1 MKKNGFLEGTFIA
14 TASIIICKIL
24 GLIYVI
30 PFYSIIGSQGGA
42 LYSYAYSI
50 YAIFLNLATVGI
62 PTAISKIVSE
72 YNALEYFV
80 LKQRAY
86 KIGSKILVGF
96 GLLFFL
102 ILFIFAPQI
111 AYLIKGN
118 ATGGNSLESVTLV
131 IRTISTA
138 LLIVPLLSV
147 KRGYLQGHKYI
158 AVPQIATVIEQ
169 LVRVIIVVL
178 GSFISY
184 KVFNL
189 SLEWSVAIAV
199 FGATLGALFSYIFV
213 DRKIKKNKD
222 KFNLDAKEKRAEKE
236 YTNKILLKKIV
247 YYALPFVLIDLVKSA
262 YDMVDLFT
270 VVRTLTNIGYATET
284 AENVVGIISTWA
296 SKLNMIVISISVGIT
311 TSLIPN
317 IMPSFVKGDF
327 EDLGR
332 KINKTLQILIVL
344 TIPMTIGISFL
355 SYPVWNA
362 FYGYNEVGV
371 RLLRIYIFMAL
382 TLSFQAV
389 LVDTSQITNNTKL
402 TFGSLFLGLFTK
414 LGLNIPLMYLFNSI
428 GIDGYYGSIIAS
440 IVAQILTII
449 FLLWRLD
456 LKYKIGYKETGMVFI
471 KTITSCLVMLISLI
485 LLNFVIPIEQGTRT
499 MNILICALYSITGGI
514 IYFCVAIK
522 LGIIPYI
529 KNFSDIKYLI
539 NNKILRKRRFFVK

>member
-184 KVFNL
+184 KIFNL

-222 KFNLDAKEKRAEKE
+222 KFNLDAKEKEAEKK

-317 IMPSFVKGDF
+317 IMPSFVKSDF

-371 RLLRIYIFMAL
+371 RLLRVYIFMAL

-414 LGLNIPLMYLFNSI
+414 LSLNIPLMYLFNNI
-428 GIDGYYGSIIAS
+428 GVDGYYGSIVAS
-440 IVAQILTII
+440 IIAQILTII

-471 KTITSCLVMLISLI
+471 KTLASCLVMLLSLI
-485 LLNFVIPIEQGTRT
+485 LLNIVIPIEQGSRT
-499 MNILICALYSITGGI
+499 MNILICALYSIIGAI

-529 KNFSDIKYLI
+529 KKFSDIKDLI
-539 NNKILRKRRFFVK
+539 NNKILRKRKKA

>member
-14 TASIIICKIL
+14 TASVIICKIL

-80 LKQRAY
+80 LKQKAY
-86 KIGSKILVGF
+86 KIGSKILIGF

-138 LLIVPLLSV
+138 LLIVPILSV

-158 AVPQIATVIEQ
+158 AVPQISTVIEQ
-169 LVRVIIVVL
+169 IVRVLIVVL

-184 KVFNL
+184 KIFNL

-199 FGATLGALFSYIFV
+199 FGATLGALFSYLFV
-213 DRKIKKNKD
+213 DKKIKKNID
-222 KFNLDAKEKRAEKE
+222 KFNLDAEEKE
-236 YTNKILLKKIV
+236 EEKKYTNKILLKKIV

-262 YDMVDLFT
+262 YDIVDLFT
-270 VVRTLTNIGYATET
+270 VVRTLTNIGYTTET

-296 SKLNMIVISISVGIT
+296 SKLNMIVISISMGLT
-311 TSLIPN
+311 ASLIPN

-327 EDLGR
+327 KDLNR
-332 KINKTLQILIVL
+332 KINKTLQILIIL
-344 TIPMTIGISFL
+344 AIPMTIGISFL

-362 FYGYNEVGV
+362 FYGYNEVGIK
-371 RLLRIYIFMAL
+371 LLKIYVFMAL
-382 TLSFQAV
+382 TISFQSV
-389 LVDTSQITNNTKL
+389 LVDTSQIMNNTKL
-402 TFGSLFLGLFTK
+402 TFGSLFLGLLIK
-414 LGLNIPLMYLFNSI
+414 LCLNVPFMYLFNKI
-428 GIDGYYGSIIAS
+428 GINGYYGSIVAS
-440 IVAQILTII
+440 ILSQFITII
-449 FLLWRLD
+449 FLLWRINI
-456 LKYKIGYKETGMVFI
+456 KYHIEYKETFMVLLKTLFSCFVMMIVLFI
-471 KTITSCLVMLISLI
+471 LNIFIPVEQSSKIVSCL
-485 LLNFVIPIEQGTRT
+485 
-499 MNILICALYSITGGI
+499 ICFLYSCIGGI
-514 IYFCVAIK
+514 IYFITALK

-529 KNFSDIKYLI
+529 NNVSDIKKIIDNKLLKKRKI
-539 NNKILRKRRFFVK
+539 NN